1 MCGSRRAA
9 AGRSPR
15 AREDRWTY
23 GGEPARDVVFFQNKP
38 TTMRHNTDM
47 FGAASIHTLEQQSE
61 RCVWCPALRW
71 AYPVRPS
78 SRERVASGSHH
89 NKRKYDIPDERHG
102 IHEDPFEVR
111 RHKAL
116 ANDGRRQ
123 PDIVCGDL
131 GGVHGLISVEGR
143 EE

>member
-71 AYPVRPS
+71 AYPVGHRLGS
-78 SRERVASGSHH
+78 ASLQ
-89 NKRKYDIPDERHG
+89 
-102 IHEDPFEVR
+102 DPIIISENMTFQT
-111 RHKAL
+111 
-116 ANDGRRQ
+116 NDTAFTKTPLR
-123 PDIVCGDL
+123 
-131 GGVHGLISVEGR
+131 
-143 EE
+143 